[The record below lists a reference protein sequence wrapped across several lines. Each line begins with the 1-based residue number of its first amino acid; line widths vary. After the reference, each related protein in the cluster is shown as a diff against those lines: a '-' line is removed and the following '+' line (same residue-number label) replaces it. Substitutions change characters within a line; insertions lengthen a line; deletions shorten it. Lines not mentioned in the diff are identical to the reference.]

1 MKKNSIIFGLQ
12 HRRANVSFKHT
23 GKEHKRESD
32 RARSA
37 VGDTTEYQKGQPS
50 GP

>member
-1 MKKNSIIFGLQ
+1 VRIEPGGFLS
-12 HRRANVSFKHT
+12 RAECQFQPEVEK
-23 GKEHKRESD
+23 HKRESD

-37 VGDTTEYQKGQPS
+37 GGDTTEYQKGQPS

>member
-1 MKKNSIIFGLQ
+1 VKIEPGGFLS
-12 HRRANVSFKHT
+12 RAECQFQREVEKH
-23 GKEHKRESD
+23 KWESD

-37 VGDTTEYQKGQPS
+37 GGDTTQYQNGQPS